1 VVWDGHHHWGTYT
14 LSDFENVTDTN
25 AISLKLEVTQLRMNP
40 TYVVYY
46 RNVARLSMGVI
57 PMILL
62 VFFNGKVI
70 RHIIMTLI

>member
-1 VVWDGHHHWGTYT
+1 MVSTETQVWGTFT

-25 AISLKLEVTQLRMNP
+25 AISWHLLVNELRMNR

-62 VFFNGKVI
+62 IFFNGKVMKN
-70 RHIIMTLI
+70 IMTP